1 MNLRHAR
8 HLVTRF
14 FGVLRDRPLSPLEQV
29 SVAESLTVDEAK
41 LFWEQHPID
50 QRHAY
55 SVAARVAGALGD
67 HREAVAAALL
77 HDVGKRH
84 SSAGPIGR
92 SLATV
97 GDLAGIPLPEDWRR
111 YRKHDELGAADLER
125 IGAGP
130 LSIAFAAGQKMPVD
144 EIESDVWEVLQA
156 ADDA

>member
-1 MNLRHAR
+1 M
-8 HLVTRF
+8 
-14 FGVLRDRPLSPLEQV
+14 
-29 SVAESLTVDEAK
+29 SVAASLTADEAK

-55 SVAARVAGALGD
+55 SVAGRVAGMLGD
-67 HREAVAAALL
+67 HQDAFAAALL

-97 GDLAGIPLPEDWRR
+97 ADLAGVPLPPDWSR
-111 YRKHDELGAADLER
+111 YRKHDELGAADLEN

-130 LSIAFAAGQKMPVD
+130 LSIAFAAGRKLPGD
-144 EIESDVWEVLQA
+144 EIDAVVWDALRA